1 MNNVF
6 LFRLISYLQYG
17 TYPLTSPRNES
28 FPQTYITKRDNIFKL
43 IFNQTLINPLIQLI
57 NPSIGTWFVMVKN
70 LLLLI
75 FL

>member
-28 FPQTYITKRDNIFKL
+28 FPPTYITKRDNIFKL